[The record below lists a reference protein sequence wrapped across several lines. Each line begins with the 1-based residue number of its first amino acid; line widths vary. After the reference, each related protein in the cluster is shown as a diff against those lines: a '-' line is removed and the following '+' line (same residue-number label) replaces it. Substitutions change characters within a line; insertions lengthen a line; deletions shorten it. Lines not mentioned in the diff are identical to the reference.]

1 MCAEEGGSILI
12 FDRDVVRCEL
22 ILRPIASRL
31 GAANEFGH
39 ANGKVLR
46 AETRLATNTKAC
58 VVDLV
63 TWICLEDISPV
74 SATETMVQDF
84 RELGQV
90 PKWDIRA
97 SEVAET

>member
-39 ANGKVLR
+39 ASGKVLR
-46 AETRLATNTKAC
+46 AETTNTKAC

-63 TWICLEDISPV
+63 IIALFLQPKQWSRISGNLV
-74 SATETMVQDF
+74 KFQNGT
-84 RELGQV
+84 
-90 PKWDIRA
+90 
-97 SEVAET
+97 